1 MKTSTSLGLPTRG
14 APNQSAQPRTVI
26 TMLKVMGVLALLAF
40 AVLFPPFF
48 SPDDA
53 TTTVAVS
60 ALMFAAWATA
70 WNIFSGYSGYIALG
84 HAAFFGSGAYAL
96 AIMCQRWGVGLHDV
110 SLLGLTV
117 PADYAPFLLVPVAG
131 LIAALISIPVG
142 WIALHTRRHTFIVVT
157 IAIFFI
163 FQLLA
168 ENNIGSLTGGTAGLE
183 FHNPSWIYPFFN
195 DPFYYAMLIILVL
208 AVVVSWWVRHSKYG
222 LGLLAI
228 RDDEDRALGLGVKT
242 GPSKL
247 VAFVIA
253 AFFAGM
259 LGGVWAYFIGSVFPQ
274 SAYDPL
280 NDITLALMAFMGG
293 LGTISGPII
302 GALIIEWARQ
312 NFDSFLTQFLQSATF
327 LPEKLRDEQ
336 NTSGY
341 YLIIYGALFLI
352 VVLAL
357 PEGIVPTARKWL
369 ERWRSRQTPASGAA
383 GTPGQPETLAVGQ
396 AASGGEGGKG

>member
-1 MKTSTSLGLPTRG
+1 LTVLKIVSL
-14 APNQSAQPRTVI
+14 
-26 TMLKVMGVLALLAF
+26 LALLVI
-40 AVLFPPFF
+40 AVLFPLQI
-48 SPDDA
+48 SPDEA

-60 ALMFAAWATA
+60 AVMFAAWAVA
-70 WNIFSGYSGYIALG
+70 WNIFSGYTGYIALG

-96 AIMCQRWGVGLHDV
+96 AIMCKGWHIGKSDV
-110 SLLGLTV
+110 SLLFLHI

-131 LIAALISIPVG
+131 LIAGLFALPVG
-142 WIALHTRRHTFIVVT
+142 WIALKTRRHTFIVVT
-157 IAIFFI
+157 IAIFFV

-168 ENNIGSLTGGTAGLE
+168 ENNIGKLTGGTAGLE
-183 FHNPSWIYPFFN
+183 FPNPTWQYPFFN
-195 DPFYYAMLIILVL
+195 FPFYYAMLIILLL
-208 AVVVSWWVRHSKYG
+208 ALATSWWVRHSKYG

-247 VAFVIA
+247 VAYAIS

-259 LGGVWAYFIGSVFPQ
+259 AGGVWGYFLGSVFPQ

-293 LGTISGPII
+293 LGTLSGPII
-302 GALIIEWARQ
+302 GALIIEWGRQ
-312 NFDSFLTQFLQSATF
+312 NFDSVLTQFLQSATF
-327 LPEKLRDEQ
+327 LPEKVRDEQ

-352 VVLAL
+352 VVLLL
-357 PEGIVPTARKWL
+357 PEGIVPTARKWWI
-369 ERWRSRQTPASGAA
+369 RWRSRQKAVPGAA
-383 GTPGQPETLAVGQ
+383 DTPGPTEVLAVEQ
-396 AASGGEGGKG
+396 IRSSGEGGNG